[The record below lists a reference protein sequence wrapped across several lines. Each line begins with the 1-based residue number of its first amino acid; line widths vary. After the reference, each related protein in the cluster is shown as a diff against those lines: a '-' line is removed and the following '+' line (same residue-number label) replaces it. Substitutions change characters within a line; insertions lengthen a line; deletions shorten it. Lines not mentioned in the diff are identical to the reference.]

1 MYLLVSVHEFNDV
14 PLRLYVSREAALSDQ
29 LYWKPASTDSSFL
42 GFELI
47 GFHALTWR
55 PFDIQFF
62 DAESTDDF
70 GPHPRPRAA

>member
-14 PLRLYVSREAALSDQ
+14 PLRLYVRREAALADQ

-47 GFHALTWR
+47 GFH
-55 PFDIQFF
+55 
-62 DAESTDDF
+62 EK
-70 GPHPRPRAA
+70 